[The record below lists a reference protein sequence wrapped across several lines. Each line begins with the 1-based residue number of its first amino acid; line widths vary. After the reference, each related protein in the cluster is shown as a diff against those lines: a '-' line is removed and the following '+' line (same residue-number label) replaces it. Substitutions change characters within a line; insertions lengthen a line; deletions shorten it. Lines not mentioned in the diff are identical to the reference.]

1 MPIRTRPSL
10 LAALLLASLAACRSQ
25 PSAPQEEPTLAV
37 VEIRTAAVAPP
48 EPQPPA
54 AAAAPTSGNT
64 LGDALDDAFGE
75 WAAELLTIEST
86 GAPIEIAGDGEW
98 VQLRIPIRIRID
110 ADRAAEW
117 SAAAADRLW
126 AHLGAARA
134 ERLLVQGE
142 AGPIAP
148 PSSVDLPVRAL
159 APYLHLE
166 RAGLAMADRAGEFAI
181 AFAERP
187 TWGSEV
193 ESFRASRQSLLEPVL
208 RRLAAP
214 RLVEM
219 LALTRSGEVIYGAAL
234 PLIPAARATTG
245 APQALICP
253 WWIRDRRDENASQLR
268 WRNAQQW
275 LAPQR
280 SLATAMLERP
290 ETLGDLLF
298 LPMLG
303 WQLNASTPPIAV
315 GGLEMRIAASV
326 PREIADRISEL
337 VFRVG
342 R

>member
-1 MPIRTRPSL
+1 LHRFLAPWFLPRFRRAAPSRRSRKRSTEAIAP
-10 LAALLLASLAACRSQ
+10 AA
-25 PSAPQEEPTLAV
+25 EPPT
-37 VEIRTAAVAPP
+37 
-48 EPQPPA
+48 
-54 AAAAPTSGNT
+54 AAAAPPSISS

-75 WAAELLTIEST
+75 WAAELLIIEST
-86 GAPIEIAGDGEW
+86 GAPIEIAADGEW

-110 ADRAAEW
+110 ADRAAAW
-117 SAAAADRLW
+117 SAAATDRLRT
-126 AHLGAARA
+126 HLGAARA

-142 AGPIAP
+142 AGPIAL
-148 PSSVDLPVRAL
+148 PSAVELPVRAL
-159 APYLHLE
+159 PPFVHME
-166 RAGLAMADRAGEFAI
+166 RAALAMVDRAGEFAI
-181 AFAERP
+181 AFADRP
-187 TWGSEV
+187 SWGSEV

-219 LALTRSGEVIYGAAL
+219 LALTRSGEVIYGATL

-290 ETLGDLLF
+290 ESLGDLLF

-303 WQLNASTPPIAV
+303 CQLNASTPPIAV

-337 VFRVG
+337 VFRVA

>member
-1 MPIRTRPSL
+1 MPPRT
-10 LAALLLASLAACRSQ
+10 LASLLGTLVLASLPACRSQ
-25 PSAPQEEPTLAV
+25 PSAPQEEPSLAI
-37 VEIRTAAVAPP
+37 VEIRTEAIAIPAAEPP
-48 EPQPPA
+48 T
-54 AAAAPTSGNT
+54 AAAAPTSTNT
-64 LGDALDDAFGE
+64 LGGALDDAFGQ
-75 WAAELLTIEST
+75 WAAELLIIEST

-110 ADRAAEW
+110 ADRAAAW
-117 SAAAADRLW
+117 SVAATDRLRT
-126 AHLGAARA
+126 HLGAARA

-142 AGPIAP
+142 AGPIPP

-159 APYLHLE
+159 PPFVHME

-181 AFAERP
+181 AFADRP
-187 TWGSEV
+187 SWGSEV

-214 RLVEM
+214 RLIEM
-219 LALTRSGEVIYGAAL
+219 LALTRSGEVIYGATL
-234 PLIPAARATTG
+234 PLIPAARSTTG